1 MIQDS
6 CHMGMEYINLLM
18 QNHQQALDAALMR
31 SVQLANGAG
40 MQGEPLPYMLRSDA
54 VVSCL
59 IVLCFVLYAYSFSR
73 GKKFILQRLKN
84 LFQYKER
91 ATFPAS

>member
-18 QNHQQALDAALMR
+18 QNHQQALDAAFMR
-31 SVQLANGAG
+31 SVQLANGTG

-73 GKKFILQRLKN
+73 GKKFILQRLWN
-84 LFQYKER
+84 RL
-91 ATFPAS
+91 TPAWDSSTRS

>member
-54 VVSCL
+54 KLPNELLGICAAALFPLATWIFGICCL
-59 IVLCFVLYAYSFSR
+59 RF
-73 GKKFILQRLKN
+73 
-84 LFQYKER
+84 LFNSVGY
-91 ATFPAS
+91 PD